1 MKTKSHFDFIRTL
14 LVSCLLAALL
24 APTSGRCA
32 TLLVSN
38 TGNAGVGSLRQ
49 ALQDNGLMGG
59 GNTIVFVGGAVGTI
73 TLTSGELLI
82 STNVTIIGPGADVLT
97 VSGNNASRV
106 FRVTNAVASISG
118 LSLVN
123 GNSGVNNRGGGL
135 HNSGTLTFSNCV
147 VANCVSDYAG
157 GLWNQGVLWL
167 RNSTV
172 RNNSSQGTAGGI
184 ANFGTLALVGS
195 SIMNNAYTGGI
206 DPGAGS
212 GIYGGAALTN
222 CTVAGNSGSV
232 GAMTAGNYTIRNSTI
247 SSNSGIG
254 VYVNVNGVFSASV
267 GNCIIAGNGGNT
279 DVNGVFTSAGY
290 NLIGRTNFSSGWGA
304 VGDQLGKSASPLDP
318 KLLPPGLYGG
328 TTPTMPPTFASPA
341 IDQGQSFGVV
351 EDQRGRLRPFDRPIL
366 NAPSGDG
373 SDIGAV
379 ELSPA
384 VLVVANTNDSG
395 IGSLRQTIASAS
407 PADGDLIRFA
417 TNVVGTIGLTTG
429 ELVIGKPLNIQG
441 PTTAPLTIS
450 GNNTNRVLF
459 VTSNSTV
466 SLSSL
471 TIANANTAADGG
483 GIYVFFGCTLAL
495 SNCAVV
501 ANSSGGN
508 GGGVANN
515 GNFAAYNC
523 TFSGNQ
529 AALNAG
535 AIYTYAGP
543 VSLRHCTVVSN
554 TAVSASGTGGGILNY
569 SLVAGTSNNLGN
581 TIVAGNSAASHPD
594 VIGVFTSSGYN
605 LIGKIDYSTPFIGG
619 ASGVPTSGLTNGIN
633 HDQVGSTGA
642 PINSL
647 MGPLQANGGP
657 TPSLAPRP
665 GSPAI
670 DQGSS
675 TGLPADQR
683 GRPRPIDN
691 PAILNAGGGDGSDI
705 GAVEISPLTLIVAN
719 TNDTGTGSLRQTI
732 LDAAAGDTISFA
744 LNVTGEITFSNSAV
758 TLSQDVTIQGPGAR
772 ALAIHGSTNNNIFT
786 VSAGAVVIA
795 DLTLSKGQ
803 SGNNGGGV
811 QLSGGSLTI
820 SNCVVS
826 SNTATAGS
834 GNGGGVNASSG
845 SLTVLNS
852 SFIGNTARFGG
863 GIWNGSTQTAI
874 SNTTFIANQATGG
887 GGSDGGAIHNSG
899 TLTVQSCTISSNSA
913 GGNIN
918 GAGGGGIRNFNVAR
932 IGNSIIARNSAT
944 AAEPD
949 AGGVF
954 ISDGYNFIGA
964 RTGNNG
970 GGLTNGVN
978 QDQVGTTNAPLDP
991 LLGPLQDNGGPT
1003 PTMALQ
1009 AGSPALDQGSSSGL
1023 STDQRGAPRPFDL
1036 ATLPNAVG
1044 GVGSDIGAFELGSPT
1059 LHIQKFAT
1067 NAVLSWPSYYGDFTL
1082 QFVTNL
1088 MLSNDWTT
1096 VAGPPVVSGSQYV
1109 STNGPLTGHKFYR
1122 LKGN

>member
-1 MKTKSHFDFIRTL
+1 MKTKSHFDFIRAL
-14 LVSCLLAALL
+14 LVSCLLAGLL
-24 APTSGRCA
+24 APTSGRGA

-49 ALQDNGLMGG
+49 ALQDNEFMGG
-59 GNTIVFVGGAVGTI
+59 GNTIGFLAGAVGTI

-82 STNVTIIGPGADVLT
+82 STNVTILGPGADVLT
-97 VSGNNASRV
+97 VSGNSASRV

-123 GNSGVNNRGGGL
+123 GSSGLNNRGGGL
-135 HNSGTLTFSNCV
+135 HNSGTLTLSNCV
-147 VANCVSDYAG
+147 VANCQSDSGG
-157 GLWNQGVLWL
+157 GLWNQGVLSV
-167 RNSTV
+167 RNCTV
-172 RNNSSQGTAGGI
+172 RNNSSQATGGGI

-195 SIMNNAYTGGI
+195 SIMNNIYSGGI
-206 DPGAGS
+206 DPNAGS
-212 GIYGGAALTN
+212 GIYGGAAMTN

-232 GAMTAGNYTIRNSTI
+232 GAIATGSYMIRNSTI
-247 SSNSGIG
+247 CSNSNLG
-254 VYVNVNGVFSASV
+254 VSMLSGSASV
-267 GNCIIAGNGGNT
+267 GNCIIGGNAGGT
-279 DVNGVFTSAGY
+279 DVNGTFNSAGY
-290 NLIGRTNFSSGWGA
+290 NLIGRTNGSSGWGA
-304 VGDQLGKSASPLDP
+304 VGDQLGSAASPLNP
-318 KLLPPGLYGG
+318 RLLPPGLYGG
-328 TTPTMPPTFASPA
+328 TTATMPPTFGSPA
-341 IDQGQSFGVV
+341 LDQGQSFGVV
-351 EDQRGRLRPFDRPIL
+351 EDQRGRLRPFDRPVP
-366 NAPSGDG
+366 NAPLGDG

-395 IGSLRQTIASAS
+395 IGSLRQTIAVAS
-407 PADGDLIRFA
+407 LVDSDIINFA

-429 ELVIGKPLNIQG
+429 ELVIGKSLSIQG
-441 PTTAPLTIS
+441 PTTASLKIS

-466 SLSSL
+466 RISSL
-471 TIANANTAADGG
+471 TIANANTSADGG
-483 GIYVFFGCTLAL
+483 GIHVFFGCALTL

-515 GNFAAYNC
+515 GNFAADNC

-543 VSLRHCTVVSN
+543 VTLRHCTVVSN

-605 LIGKIDYSTPFIGG
+605 LIGKIDYSTAVGGG
-619 ASGVPTSGLTNGIN
+619 ANGVPTSGLTNGFN
-633 HDQVGSTGA
+633 HDQVGSTGV
-642 PINSL
+642 PINPL
-647 MGPLQANGGP
+647 LGPLQANGGP

-665 GSPAI
+665 GSPAL

-683 GRPRPIDN
+683 GRPRPMDN
-691 PAILNAGGGDGSDI
+691 PAIVNAGGGDGSDI
-705 GAVEISPLTLIVAN
+705 GAVEIGPLTLIVAN
-719 TNDTGTGSLRQTI
+719 TNDTGLGSLRQTI
-732 LDAAAGDTISFA
+732 LDAAAGDTIRFA
-744 LNVTGEITFSNSAV
+744 TNVTGAITFTNSAV
-758 TLSQDVTIQGPGAR
+758 PLSQDVMIQGPGAR
-772 ALAIHGSTNNNIFT
+772 VLAINGSTNNPIFT
-786 VSAGAVVIA
+786 MTAGAVVMA
-795 DLTLSKGQ
+795 DLTLSNGR
-803 SGNNGGGV
+803 SVNGGGI
-811 QLSGGSLTI
+811 QLGGGALTL

-826 SNTATAGS
+826 GNSANTNSGS
-834 GNGGGVNASSG
+834 GGGINASGG
-845 SLTVLNS
+845 SLVVLNS
-852 SFIGNTARFGG
+852 TFSGNEARFGG
-863 GIWNGSTQTAI
+863 GIWNCCAQVAL
-874 SNTTFIANQATGG
+874 SNTTFTANLAIGG
-887 GGSDGGAIHNSG
+887 NGSDGGAIHNSG
-899 TLTVQSCTISSNSA
+899 TLIVQSCTIVSNVA
-913 GGNIN
+913 GGTIN
-918 GAGGGGIRNFNVAR
+918 GAGGGGIRNFSVAR
-932 IGNSIIARNSAT
+932 LGNSIIARNSSPGG
-944 AAEPD
+944 ELD

-954 ISDGYNFIGA
+954 ISDGYNLIGA
-964 RTGNNG
+964 RTGSNG
-970 GGLTNGVN
+970 DGLTNGVN
-978 QDQVGTTNAPLDP
+978 QDQVGTTNAPIDP

-1023 STDQRGAPRPFDL
+1023 NTDQRGAPRPFDFASL
-1036 ATLPNAVG
+1036 TNAVG
-1044 GVGSDIGAFELGSPT
+1044 SVGSDIGAFELGSPT
-1059 LHIQKFAT
+1059 LRIQKFVT

-1082 QFVTNL
+1082 QVVTNL

-1109 STNGPLTGHKFYR
+1109 STNGPLTGHKFFR
-1122 LKGN
+1122 LRGN